1 MTQDII
7 RVRNGKGDKPRKGVN
22 YQKYRENYD
31 LIFKKKKKKDTN
43 YDDAQ
48 KPK

>member
-1 MTQDII
+1 MTQNII

-22 YQKYRENYD
+22 YRKYRENYD
-31 LIFKKKKKKDTN
+31 LIFKKKKDTN
-43 YDDAQ
+43 NDDAQ